1 MSVAH
6 LRKSLTRLGLSVVPL
21 RMSVAQLGKSMQ
33 KRNEFS
39 KIGTS
44 EAHKGMSCSTKEKE
58 KCCTPKVECSSFQKE
73 IGKNRV
79 SKAQSKINDSQL
91 VHNWKRKQRLGF

>member
-44 EAHKGMSCSTKEKE
+44 EAHKGMSCSTKEK
-58 KCCTPKVECSSFQKE
+58 KSVAHLRLRK
-73 IGKNRV
+73 RL
-79 SKAQSKINDSQL
+79 AKIE
-91 VHNWKRKQRLGF
+91 

>member
-58 KCCTPKVECSSFQKE
+58 KCCTPKVEKE

-79 SKAQSKINDSQL
+79 SKAQSKINASQL
-91 VHNWKRKQRLGF
+91 L